1 MGNAKKIPTSAT
13 SLSVS
18 DAAKRRMPRRQPVSG
33 VVAGAGGGAL
43 GLSPAVT
50 KGLVVIDLGEGGI
63 DGSELV
69 SNPLD
74 ARADVRSVAIFSA
87 PGDEAHIVHAIVP
100 PPVGQVTADVRG
112 QQMHDLEFGE
122 RQADVIVLPE
132 GAADAGLQHQPAA
145 VEIVH
150 QLGLAGLFRSLCDQS
165 QPV

>member
-50 KGLVVIDLGEGGI
+50 EGLVVIDLSEGGI
-63 DGSELV
+63 DGAELV

-87 PGDEAHIVHAIVP
+87 PGDEAHVVHAVVDR
-100 PPVGQVTADVRG
+100 PVGYVASDVRG
-112 QQMHDLEFGE
+112 KQVHDLKFRE
-122 RQADVIVLPE
+122 RQADVAVVPE
-132 GAADAGLQHQPAA
+132 GAADAGLQHQPAT
-145 VEIVH
+145 VKIVH
-150 QLGLAGLFRSLCDQS
+150 QLGLSGLFHRVGDQP
-165 QPV
+165 QAV